1 MKKAKKDGTGRCPVL
16 FEPIRSFRRVGHGVG
31 LWLTHILTHTPFV
44 LKSAE
49 KGLKSCDFRPFWWR
63 LADSNCRPPACEDTM
78 GRPDAAFRSF
88 PALSAGCG
96 RRISS
101 HPLRYLRANFS
112 ACGSQCGSSPR
123 NRGKF
128 LGSGGLLYCN
138 GRSEKDSYQG
148 RS

>member
-1 MKKAKKDGTGRCPVL
+1 M
-16 FEPIRSFRRVGHGVG
+16 
-31 LWLTHILTHTPFV
+31 
-44 LKSAE
+44 
-49 KGLKSCDFRPFWWR
+49 
-63 LADSNCRPPACEDTM
+63 DSNHRPPACEDTM
-78 GRPDAAFRSF
+78 GCPDAAFRSF

-101 HPLRYLRANFS
+101 HPLRWLRANFS

-138 GRSEKDSYQG
+138 GSSEKDSYQG
-148 RS
+148 RSSQSKSAPQNKEERGVIFLCYIDLSFFRPIRRLLKRSQTPLSCNTSSCDIPK